1 MTENY
6 LSGKKRSL
14 KLGILNYTEDKT
26 TLEVIGNV
34 GIGTT
39 NPTAGVSVG
48 NTAVLSAG
56 IVTSYKV
63 YAEQGNFT
71 GVVTASSFAGDGS
84 GLIGVAA
91 TDHVA
96 TFDLV
101 VAGISTFNDDVRV
114 IAGGIDVTSG
124 VVTATQ
130 FDVGTGGIDVDGQ
143 TDLDELVVAGVSTF
157 SAAVDINAGLD
168 VDGQTDLDELVVA
181 GVSTFTGNI
190 VAATADFS
198 GNVTIG
204 GTLTVEDKTN
214 VDSIGLVTARSG
226 VRITS
231 GGLIVTAGVTTFTQ
245 TTASDNIYV
254 NTAVGTAITIHAGN
268 IQSVGIIT
276 ASRFIGDGSGLSNLP
291 GINTEASSVFTDI
304 VVSGGANIVG
314 VVTAASYR
322 GDGTNLTGIGTQGPN
337 VQAFGLSVAGISTFH
352 DDVRVLAGGVDVTGV
367 VTATSFSGSGANL
380 TGIGTQLANIQAQS
394 LTVAGI
400 STFHDDVRILGG
412 GVDVTGVSTFRN
424 TLFIL
429 DDKKITVGTG
439 QDLQIYHVSS
449 NNNAYIDNNQG
460 HLYIRNNVNDVDGG
474 DIYIQA
480 RTSEDSIIAKND
492 GEVELY
498 YDNSLKFETIAVG
511 ATVYGNSK
519 ATTLHIAGVSTL
531 TGDVTFAGSV
541 NQINVT
547 GITTLGDDVRI
558 TAGGLLVSSG
568 VVTATQF
575 DVGTGGIDVDGQADL
590 DEVVVAGVST
600 FSAAV
605 DINAG
610 IDVDGQA
617 DLDELVVA
625 GVSTFSKAIDLN
637 AGIDVDGQADLDEV
651 VVAGVA
657 TFSKNIDLNAGI
669 DVDGQTDLDELVV
682 AGVSTFSAKAVFNTA
697 YPSIDADNEIQVGTA
712 IQLGKAGVI
721 TATSFSGSGANL
733 TGIAAT
739 DHIATFDLQV
749 AGIST
754 FYNDVKIVGGGSTA
768 GNQITIGATTLNDGT
783 LTFDGTA
790 GQLFS
795 ISNNLTDGSIFSV
808 NDVSGMPSIDVGAAG
823 TIQLAPYGA
832 GELVGIGTT
841 NPTSKLD
848 VVGDVQVVGVVTAT
862 SFSGDGS
869 SLTGVT
875 LTDGS
880 FIGLNVTGITTLGDD
895 VRITAGGL
903 NVTSGIVSATG
914 LDIGTN
920 GIDVD
925 GQADLDEVV
934 VAGAATFSSS
944 VKIDGAVD
952 IGTGGVDIDGQTDL
966 DELVVA
972 GVSTFSAKA
981 VFNTAYPS
989 IDADNEI
996 QVGTAIQLGK
1006 AGVVTA
1012 TTFSG
1017 SGASLTS
1024 LNASNLGS
1032 GTIPAA
1038 RYGTGNTFV
1047 KLSSDGAANDS
1058 GSTTV
1063 AGSGAGAA
1071 LASGGNE
1078 NVLVG
1083 QNAGQSI
1090 NSGTQNTIVGA
1101 FAGNSLTSGQ
1111 KNTVVG
1117 NDAFRYGTG
1126 EQNVCIGRQAGDV
1139 SSFSGDNNII
1149 IGYEA
1154 DPTAAGTSNEI
1165 TLGNASINKLR
1176 IPGLSFTLEPGG
1188 ANITGV
1194 VTATTFSGALSGNAT
1209 SATTA
1214 TNANHVYLTD
1224 NESTSE
1230 NNLIAFVENAQ
1241 DSTGNHGLEMDGNFT
1256 YNPSTGT
1263 VAATL
1268 FSGSGASLT
1277 SIPTGINTANTSTFK
1292 DIVVTGLNASGV
1304 VTASSFSGDGS
1315 ALTGI
1320 EAGGTGDFYVGFTSS
1335 VTMNAT
1341 SYETTGHT
1349 FPSTVS
1355 KTYTI
1360 DSIMASNVANVGIG
1374 TTVNLIASI
1383 SSNSGVAAGT
1393 TEQAYLAYN
1402 IPIVAGGAIEL
1413 IKEPIVANPNDIVK
1427 LWATSATN
1435 VGIVS
1440 AIQVHMTYTQQDST
1454 DFFGKYA
1461 SNISIASTTITGIHT
1476 AGTSVPCALQSIHIT
1491 NRSDA
1496 GAFPVDIMITN
1507 STGVVTTYLVK
1518 NLVIPKYS
1526 AVEILERPKRM
1537 EIGSSLG
1544 VKVQQTGTI
1553 DVIVSGKKYSS

>member
-610 IDVDGQA
+610 LDVDGQA

-1230 NNLIAFVENAQ
+1230 NNLIAFVEDAQ
-1241 DSTGNHGLEMDGNFT
+1241 TSTGNHGLEMDGNFT